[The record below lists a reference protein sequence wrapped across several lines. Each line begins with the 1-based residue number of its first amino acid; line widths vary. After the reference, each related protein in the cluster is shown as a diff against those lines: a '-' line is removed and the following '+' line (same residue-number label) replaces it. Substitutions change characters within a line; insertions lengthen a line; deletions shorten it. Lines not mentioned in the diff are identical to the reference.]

1 MEVVTELELRKKW
14 LEQEVAIMR
23 LLEEIDRLEKEI
35 AKIKRRKMNSR
46 F

>member
-1 MEVVTELELRKKW
+1 MISELELRKKW

-35 AKIKRRKMNSR
+35 AKIKRQRLNSR
-46 F
+46 FY